1 MLGREGQEDGQTYSK
16 AVNDAFAA
24 LEGGNA
30 TDEAFLRSWVISIP
44 YLSRLLCK
52 ILSTK
57 CKINII

>member
-30 TDEAFLRSWVISIP
+30 TDEAFLRS
-44 YLSRLLCK
+44 
-52 ILSTK
+52 
-57 CKINII
+57 